1 MTSIL
6 KTHGQITMN
15 NLTKLKKTCDL
26 IGEDLDYAVA
36 YSKGYTLQTAKD
48 INGDSFK
55 EEYKPSTNWERGGH
69 IIEEKRITIIGYDNQ
84 WEAHL
89 TVGSFVDSGVGDWIS
104 GPTPL
109 IAAMRAYV
117 LSVLGEE
124 VHMPFI
130 RLMFQDKT
138 KAKQMKIKTCD
149 LKVKELD
156 FVVAQLEAIDV
167 DDDCYTFDYGGNPDA
182 HYSPSQ
188 HWHQAGPIIERENI
202 AITGI
207 SFPWFATE
215 MGWWGHIKD
224 VHNVGTTPLIAAMRC
239 YVQSKWGKEV
249 DMKTVYEALQIEK
262 EEDNE

>member
-1 MTSIL
+1 MNENDAFEKYKKLFDDPSI
-6 KTHGQITMN
+6 
-15 NLTKLKKTCDL
+15 
-26 IGEDLDYAVA
+26 AA
-36 YSKGYTLQTAKD
+36 GYEA
-48 INGDSFK
+48 IFK
-55 EEYKPSTNWERGGH
+55 EGYKAGVQDTLSYQDSIKKNCK
-69 IIEEKRITIIGYDNQ
+69 EKQ
-84 WEAHL
+84 
-89 TVGSFVDSGVGDWIS
+89 
-104 GPTPL
+104 
-109 IAAMRAYV
+109 
-117 LSVLGEE
+117 
-124 VHMPFI
+124 
-130 RLMFQDKT
+130 
-138 KAKQMKIKTCD
+138 QMIIKTCD

-215 MGWWGHIKD
+215 LGWWGHIKD

-249 DMKTVYEALQIEK
+249 NMKTVYEALQVEIGE
-262 EEDNE
+262 